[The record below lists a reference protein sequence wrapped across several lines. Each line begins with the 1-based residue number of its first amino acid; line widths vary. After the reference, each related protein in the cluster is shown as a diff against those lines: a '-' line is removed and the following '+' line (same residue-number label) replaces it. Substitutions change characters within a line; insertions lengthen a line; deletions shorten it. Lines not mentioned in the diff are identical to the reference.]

1 MRLSKVFTR
10 LTPNANNWNKP
21 SGPAGKCRAVDPTN
35 PLYEEVNHFGWE
47 EWLLE
52 DYHSGKEICAGFLQA
67 FNGKNR
73 HVKSVEIIH
82 LYTRI
87 CDGKKAKQFYVGYIK
102 DVKVLPEDQR
112 AASINQKEKKQ
123 KQIVEAGITNFPVN
137 DEMWKQCFNI
147 QFERKNVYLLK
158 KDERFEV
165 RLNRGQF
172 RFSLYDLKDSKN
184 RNVEQQLNR
193 INLK

>member
-1 MRLSKVFTR
+1 MKLSAVFTR
-10 LTPNANNWNKP
+10 LTPNENNWQKP
-21 SGPAGKCRAVDPTN
+21 SGRAGKCCAANPAN

-52 DYHSGKEICAGFLQA
+52 DYHTGKEICVGFLQA

-87 CDGKKAKQFYVGYIK
+87 CDGNDSKQFYVGYIK
-102 DVKVLPEDQR
+102 DVKVLPEEQR

-123 KQIVEAGITNFPVN
+123 KQLVEAGITNFPVN

-147 QFERKNVYLLK
+147 QFERKNVVFHDNFLEKEINLYK
-158 KDERFEV
+158 W
-165 RLNRGQF
+165 QF
-172 RFSLYDLKDSKN
+172 RFSLY
-184 RNVEQQLNR
+184 ELNDHPNFL
-193 INLK
+193 ININK

>member
-1 MRLSKVFTR
+1 MNLSSVFTR
-10 LTPNANNWNKP
+10 LTPNENNWQKP
-21 SGPAGKCRAVDPTN
+21 SGSAGKCRAANPSN

-52 DYHSGKEICAGFLQA
+52 DYHSGKEICVGFLQA

-102 DVKVLPEDQR
+102 DVKVLPENQR
-112 AASINQKEKKQ
+112 AASIYQKEKKQ
-123 KQIVEAGITNFPVN
+123 KDLKEVKITNFPVN
-137 DEMWKQCFNI
+137 VEMWDKCYNI
-147 QFERKNVYLLK
+147 QFERKNVFLQKNLMQSEINL
-158 KDERFEV
+158 ERW
-165 RLNRGQF
+165 QF
-172 RFSLYDLKDSKN
+172 RFSLYDLENSKH
-184 RNVEQQLNR
+184 RNILLQIDN
-193 INLK
+193 ITPK